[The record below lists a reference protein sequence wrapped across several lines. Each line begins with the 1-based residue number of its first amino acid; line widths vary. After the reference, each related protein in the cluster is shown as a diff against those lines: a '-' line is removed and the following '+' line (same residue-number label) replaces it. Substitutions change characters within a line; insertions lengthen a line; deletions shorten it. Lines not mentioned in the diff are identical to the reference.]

1 MKKKNIFIVGLLF
14 FVIFVGLYWYSSS
27 GKISGKS
34 ENGIWKV
41 TYKEIRDVSEGYGW
55 VASIK
60 QSNKSKDAVV
70 KKVIFQEDDKVLVE
84 VTDFAAGKRED
95 GVVTKVNPL
104 DYPDFYQADAPKK
117 GLTYK
122 ISVTWEKNNKQ
133 HTDTFTLD

>member
-1 MKKKNIFIVGLLF
+1 MKKKNILIVVLLF
-14 FVIFVGLYWYSSS
+14 FMILVGLYWYSSS

-34 ENGIWKV
+34 ENNMWKA
-41 TYKEIRDVSEGYGW
+41 TYKKNRDPSEVYGW

-60 QSNKSKDAVV
+60 QSNKNKDAVV
-70 KKVIFQEDDKVLVE
+70 KKIIFQEEDKVLAE
-84 VTDFAAGKRED
+84 VTDFAPGKSED
-95 GVVTKVNPL
+95 GVVHKINPL